1 MSLKNWFGFKTLL
14 MALVMASAAWG
25 IKVKWFSEPPAPQVI
40 TNDVEV
46 GDLEDTVLATGVI
59 RPVKQ
64 VSVGAQVSGQIKKL
78 YVVLG
83 DVVKQGQLIAEID
96 ATPQNN
102 ALRNAEA
109 ALQNFSAQRQAKQA
123 ALEQALLAL
132 KRQQELMSQ
141 DATSRQNLEAAQAS
155 VNTLQADAKALDA
168 QIQQQRISTDT
179 ARVNLGYTRILAP
192 MNGVVS
198 AVVSEEGRTVNA
210 NQSAPTIIKVAALDT
225 VTVKAQISEADVV
238 RVRAGMPVYFTI
250 LGEPRKRYEARL
262 RAIEPTP
269 ESEQTDATTTTTS
282 TTTSAIYYNGLFE
295 VPNPEGKLKVAM
307 TAQVSIVLGTAKDA
321 LLIPSSALGKR
332 GKDGHYAVRVLQG
345 QGEQA
350 KVVDREVKV
359 GLNNRVQAEVLS
371 GLKAGDKVVVGE
383 ASAEGGSK
391 ARTGAPRMF

>member
-1 MSLKNWFGFKTLL
+1 MSLKKWFGFKTLL
-14 MALVMASAAWG
+14 MALVVAAAAWG
-25 IKVKWFSEPPAPQVI
+25 IKVKWFSAPPAPQVI

-109 ALQNFSAQRQAKQA
+109 ALQNYSAQRQAKQA
-123 ALEQALLAL
+123 ALEQAVLAL
-132 KRQQELMSQ
+132 KRQQELMGQ

-155 VNTLQADAKALDA
+155 VNTLQAEAKALDA

-192 MNGVVS
+192 MDGVVS

-225 VTVKAQISEADVV
+225 VTIKAQISEADVV

-250 LGEPRKRYEARL
+250 LGEPRKRYEAKL

-269 ESEQTDATTTTTS
+269 ESEQTDTATTTTS

-332 GKDGHYAVRVLQG
+332 SKGGNYAVRVLQG

-359 GLNNRVQAEVLS
+359 GLNNRVQAVVLE

-383 ASAEGGSK
+383 ASADGGSK
-391 ARTGAPRMF
+391 ARSGAPRMF

>member
-14 MALVMASAAWG
+14 IALVVAAAAWG
-25 IKVKWFSEPPAPQVI
+25 IKVKWFSAAPAPQVI

-78 YVVLG
+78 SVVLG

-123 ALEQALLAL
+123 ALEQAVLAL
-132 KRQQELMSQ
+132 TRQQELMSQ

-155 VNTLQADAKALDA
+155 VKTLRADAKALDA

-225 VTVKAQISEADVV
+225 VTIKAQISEADVV

-250 LGEPRKRYEARL
+250 LGEPRKRYEAKL

-269 ESEQTDATTTTTS
+269 ESEQTDTTTS
-282 TTTSAIYYNGLFE
+282 TSSTTTAAIYYNGLFE

-332 GKDGHYAVRVLQG
+332 SKGGNYAVRVLQG

-359 GLNNRVQAEVLS
+359 GLNNRVQAEILE
-371 GLKAGDKVVVGE
+371 GLKAGEKVVVGE

>member
-14 MALVMASAAWG
+14 IALVVAAAAWG
-25 IKVKWFSEPPAPQVI
+25 IKVKWFSAAPAPQVI

-78 YVVLG
+78 SVVLG

-123 ALEQALLAL
+123 ALEQAVLAL
-132 KRQQELMSQ
+132 TRQQELMSQ

-155 VNTLQADAKALDA
+155 VKALRADAKALDA

-225 VTVKAQISEADVV
+225 VTIKAQISEADVV

-250 LGEPRKRYEARL
+250 LGEPRKRYEAKL

-269 ESEQTDATTTTTS
+269 ESEQTDTTTS
-282 TTTSAIYYNGLFE
+282 TSSTTTAAIYYNGLFE

-332 GKDGHYAVRVLQG
+332 SKGGNYAVRVLQG

-359 GLNNRVQAEVLS
+359 GLNNRVQAEILE
-371 GLKAGDKVVVGE
+371 GLKAGEKVVVGE
-383 ASAEGGSK
+383 ASADGGTK
-391 ARTGAPRMF
+391 ARSGAPRMF

>member
-1 MSLKNWFGFKTLL
+1 MSLKNWFGFKSILILL
-14 MALVMASAAWG
+14 VLAAAGWG
-25 IKVKWFSEPPAPQVI
+25 IKVKWFSAVAAPQVI
-40 TNDVEV
+40 TNDVER
-46 GDLEDTVLATGVI
+46 GDMEDTVLATGVI

-109 ALQNFSAQRQAKQA
+109 ALQNFTAQRQAKQA
-123 ALEQALLAL
+123 ALEQATLAL
-132 KRQQELMSQ
+132 KRQQELLAQ

-155 VNTLQADAKALDA
+155 VNTLQADGKALDA

-192 MNGVVS
+192 MDGVVS

-210 NQSAPTIIKVAALDT
+210 NQSAPTIIKVASLST
-225 VTVKAQISEADVV
+225 VTIKAQISEADVV
-238 RVRAGMPVYFTI
+238 RVKAGMPVYFTI
-250 LGEPRKRYEARL
+250 LGEPRKRYEAKL

-269 ESEQTDATTTTTS
+269 ESEQTDATTTTSS
-282 TTTSAIYYNGLFE
+282 TTTAAVYYNGLFE
-295 VPNPEGKLKVAM
+295 VPNPEGKLKVSM
-307 TAQVSIVLGTAKDA
+307 TAQVSVVLGNAKDA

-332 GKDGHYAVRVLQG
+332 NKNGTYTARVLEG
-345 QGEQA
+345 VGEQA
-350 KVVDREVKV
+350 KVVNREVKI
-359 GLNNRVQAEVLS
+359 GLNNRVQAQVLE
-371 GLKAGDKVVVGE
+371 GLKEGEKVVVGE
-383 ASAEGGSK
+383 ASADAGK
-391 ARTGAPRMF
+391 ARAGGAPRMF